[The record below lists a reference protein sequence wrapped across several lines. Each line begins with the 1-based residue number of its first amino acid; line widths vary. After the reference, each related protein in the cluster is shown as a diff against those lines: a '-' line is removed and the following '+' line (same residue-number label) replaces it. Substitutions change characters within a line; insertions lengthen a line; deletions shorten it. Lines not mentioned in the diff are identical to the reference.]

1 VVISQP
7 EKLWVQRLAFDVSGS
22 EVPMGHV
29 IEVHNLRKTYGDV
42 VAVDGISFE
51 VAAGEIFGMVGP
63 NGAGKTTTIEC
74 IEGLRRPDDG
84 SVRLLGLDPLA
95 EREAI
100 AQRIGVQLQECTLPS
115 RLRAGEA
122 LALFGSF
129 YRRQADAEELLE
141 LLGLAEK
148 RTSAFS
154 KLSGGQKQRLFIA
167 LALVNQPEVVFFDEL
182 TTGLDP
188 QARRAMWDL
197 VRQVRDRGCTVVL
210 TTHFME
216 EAERLCDRVAIVDHG
231 RLVALDTPDALIRSL
246 GAEKRLVFTLPEA
259 PLGQEAQQL
268 PALANLMQVTR
279 VERSNNHLAVY
290 GHGERFVSSVVYAL
304 EDGGMP
310 FLDLRT
316 EQPNLEDVFLAL
328 TGREMR
334 E

>member
-1 VVISQP
+1 
-7 EKLWVQRLAFDVSGS
+7 
-22 EVPMGHV
+22 
-29 IEVHNLRKTYGDV
+29 
-42 VAVDGISFE
+42 VDGISFE
-51 VAAGEIFGMVGP
+51 VPEGEIFGMVGP

-74 IEGLRRPDDG
+74 IEGLRQPDDG
-84 SVRLLGLDPLA
+84 SVRLLGLDPRGQ
-95 EREAI
+95 REAI
-100 AQRIGVQLQECTLPS
+100 AQRVGVQLQESALPP

-129 YRRQADAEELLE
+129 YERRADAGELLT

-148 RTSAFS
+148 RSSAFS

-167 LALVNQPEVVFFDEL
+167 LALINRPEVVFFDEL

-188 QARRAMWDL
+188 QARRSMWDL
-197 VRQVRDRGCTVVL
+197 VRQIRDRGCTVVL

-216 EAERLCDRVAIVDHG
+216 EAERLCDRVAIIDHG
-231 RLVALDTPDALIRSL
+231 RIVALDTPDALIRSL
-246 GAEKRLVFTLPEA
+246 GIEKRLVFTLPEVQ
-259 PLGQEAQQL
+259 PGQETPAAPELSGLAQ
-268 PALANLMQVTR
+268 VSR
-279 VERSNNHLAVY
+279 VERSNGRMVVY
-290 GHGERFVSSVVYAL
+290 GHGDRFVSSVVYAL
-304 EDGGMP
+304 EDGGVP

>member
-1 VVISQP
+1 MAP
-7 EKLWVQRLAFDVSGS
+7 
-22 EVPMGHV
+22 V
-29 IEVHNLRKTYGDV
+29 IEVHDLRKSYGSV
-42 VAVDGISFE
+42 IAVDGVSFE
-51 VAAGEIFGMVGP
+51 ITAGEIFGMVGP

-95 EREAI
+95 ERQAI
-100 AQRIGVQLQECTLPS
+100 AQRIGVQLQESTLPPH
-115 RLRAGEA
+115 LRAGEA

-129 YRRQADAEELLE
+129 YQRQADAEELLE
-141 LLGLAEK
+141 LLGLTEK

-197 VRQVRDRGCTVVL
+197 VRQVRERGCTVVL

-231 RLVALDTPDALIRSL
+231 RLVALDTPQALIRSL
-246 GAEKRLVFTLPEA
+246 GIERRLVFTLPETT
-259 PLGQEAQQL
+259 PGQA
-268 PALANLMQVTR
+268 ALQPPSLASLKQVSR
-279 VERSNNHLAVY
+279 VEQSNGCMVVY
-290 GHGERFVSSVVYAL
+290 GHGERFVGSVVNAL

-328 TGREMR
+328 TGREIR